1 MLALCPTCKKA
12 LEASTFMLLGALG
25 HHVRSMTTVM
35 EKPHGRVVWKVDSLR
50 LNEERKRG
58 S

>member
-1 MLALCPTCKKA
+1 MLALCPSRKKA

-35 EKPHGRVVWKVDSLR
+35 EKPHGRVV
-50 LNEERKRG
+50 
-58 S
+58 